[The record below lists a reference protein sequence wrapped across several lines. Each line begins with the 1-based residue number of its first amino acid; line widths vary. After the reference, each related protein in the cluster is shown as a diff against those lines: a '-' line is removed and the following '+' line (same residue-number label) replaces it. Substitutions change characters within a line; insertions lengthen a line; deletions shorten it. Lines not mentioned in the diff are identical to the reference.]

1 LFALVLPDFQIFNVI
16 DAVIQGET
24 MPNIALGKLT
34 LVGLYYAMFFTIASW
49 FIFSD
54 KEF

>member
-1 LFALVLPDFQIFNVI
+1 VI
-16 DAVIQGET
+16 DAVIEGQT
-24 MPNIALGKLT
+24 MPLITLGKLT
-34 LVGLYYAMFFTIASW
+34 LVGLYYAVFFTIASW